1 MVLIRFIMPFRLEK
15 EKPEFKETENMV
27 FENTQK
33 QLEKAKKHIELAQ
46 ETEETLK
53 FPVEAFSFGIPV
65 RMDDGSFKVFEG
77 HRVRYNNARG
87 PTKGGIRY
95 HPGVTL
101 DEVKALA
108 FWMSIKCAVINIPY
122 GGGKGGVTVDPHK
135 LSKAEL
141 ERLSRGWMRAASRI
155 VGPDRDIPAPDVY
168 TTGQIMAW
176 MMDEYSILKGE
187 YCPGVI
193 TGKPLSLGGSL
204 GRSYATAMG
213 GYYCVQEA
221 VKKVETGKKVV
232 IQGFGNAGS
241 HMARLMAADGFKVIA
256 VSDSKG
262 GAVLD
267 EGFDYAKLMEV
278 KSKERRVDAYPG
290 CRKVSNEEL
299 LELDCDILVLAALE
313 NVVTDENADK
323 VKGKIVVEL
332 ANGPVT
338 PEADDILHK
347 NGKFMIPDILANAGG
362 VCVSYFEWTQNKQ
375 GFYWTEDE
383 VNSRL
388 HEKMVREFN
397 ATFDIHKEKST
408 DMRTAAYVLALGRI
422 DESTRDKALY

>member
-1 MVLIRFIMPFRLEK
+1 
-15 EKPEFKETENMV
+15 MV
-27 FENTQK
+27 FENAQK
-33 QLEKAKKHIELAQ
+33 QLEKAKKHMKLAP

-53 FPVEAFSFGIPV
+53 MPAEAFTFSIPV
-65 RMDDGSFKVFEG
+65 RMDDGSLKVFEG
-77 HRVRYNNARG
+77 HRVRYNDARG

-108 FWMSIKCAVINIPY
+108 FWMTIKCAVINIPY
-122 GGGKGGVTVDPHK
+122 GGGKGGITVDPSK

-141 ERLSRGWMRAASRI
+141 ERLSRGWMRRASRI

-176 MMDEYSILKGE
+176 MMDEYSAIKGE
-187 YCPGVI
+187 YSPAVI

-204 GRSYATAMG
+204 GRAYATALG
-213 GYYCVQEA
+213 GYYCVKEA
-221 VKKVETGKKVV
+221 VKKVQTGKRVA

-241 HMARLMAADGFKVIA
+241 HMARLLAEDGYTIVA

-262 GAVLD
+262 GAHL
-267 EGFDYAKLMEV
+267 ESGFDYAKLMDV
-278 KSKERRVDAYPG
+278 KEKERRVDAYPG
-290 CRKVSNEEL
+290 VKKMTQEEL
-299 LELDCDILVLAALE
+299 IELDCDILVLAALE
-313 NVVTDENADK
+313 NQVTERNADK
-323 VKGKIVVEL
+323 VKARMVVEL
-332 ANGPVT
+332 ANGPTT

-347 NGKFMIPDILANAGG
+347 KGVFLIPDILANSGG

-375 GFYWTEDE
+375 GFYWSEDE

-388 HEKMVREFN
+388 EQKMVKEFN
-397 ATFDIHKEKST
+397 CVYNRYTKESMC
-408 DMRTAAYVLALGRI
+408 MRTAAYVLALGRI
-422 DESTRDKALY
+422 DEATRDKALY